1 MPDDGAQGAPNPDP
15 GVLPPEAVDL
25 AAEIERLKQE
35 NADLRDG
42 RRADRAEAA
51 KAKYGLDDET
61 AELLKTVPADQIDER
76 ASKIAAAR
84 GQVGPSSQVG
94 PTNPT
99 PPSDGGLD
107 PATQAA
113 MSQMQQQGQPTPTEP
128 QTSLADKMA
137 AEVKEAKSLAE
148 VTEIQSRYIQI
159 ANETGDQSLFSHS

>member
-1 MPDDGAQGAPNPDP
+1 MADDGAQGAPDPDA
-15 GVLPPEAVDL
+15 GGLPPEVAD
-25 AAEIERLKQE
+25 EIARLKQE

-61 AELLKTVPADQIDER
+61 AELLKTVPADEIDER

-84 GQVGPSSQVG
+84 GQAGPSSQVG
-94 PTNPT
+94 PSQGDGSAQN
-99 PPSDGGLD
+99 DGGID
-107 PATQAA
+107 PATKMA
-113 MSQMQQQGQPTPTEP
+113 MSQMERAGNPTPSEP

-137 AEVKEAKSLAE
+137 AEVKDAKSLAE
-148 VTEIQSRYIQI
+148 VQEIQSRYIQI